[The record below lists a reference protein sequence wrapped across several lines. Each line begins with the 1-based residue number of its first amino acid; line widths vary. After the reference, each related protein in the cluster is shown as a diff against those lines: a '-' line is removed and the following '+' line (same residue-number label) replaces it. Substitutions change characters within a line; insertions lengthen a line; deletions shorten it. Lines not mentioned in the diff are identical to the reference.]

1 MAAMKRSAWRGYGFA
16 VLVVLVTVLIKLVLA
31 VTINGETPFL
41 LLFFAVLV
49 SAWRGGV
56 GPGLLAT
63 GLATLAADYFF
74 IGPPYSFAI
83 ESIGQAARLIQF
95 VLEGTFTTF
104 LVTALQSS
112 SRRAERRSSEIGQIQ
127 ESLEESEERYRLV
140 IEGSNDGVWDWDI
153 KGGGVYWNDRLF
165 EILGLSRSE
174 VEPSFDLFVDLIH
187 PDDRQLTKD
196 ALTAHLERGERYEAE
211 FRWRHASGEYRNCL
225 GRGKVRRDASGVPV
239 RMTGTVQDIT
249 ERKQTE
255 NSQRFMSEASAV
267 LASSLDYQKTLASV
281 ARLAVPALADWCAVD
296 VVEEDGTVERL
307 AVAHEDPE
315 KVALAH
321 ELQER
326 YPQHPEAEHGVP
338 RVLRTGEPELVSEIP
353 HALLDESAVDDEH
366 RELTRRLGFRS
377 YMVVPILA
385 RNRTLGA
392 ITLVMAES
400 GRRYGEEDL
409 NVAEDLARRAAV
421 AVDNALLYDEAQRE
435 ISERERAESELRRQR
450 DLYET
455 LLQAQSEVGEGFVIA
470 EGSRISYANE
480 AFCKISGYSERELLE
495 LPTFF
500 EMFVPEERTEFLER
514 FSRRMSGEGGMSHQE
529 ITLLHKDG
537 RRVDLE
543 ISVEEMREDEVVQFV
558 IIARDITDRKH
569 EQAVLEAEARRST
582 ELVARLELAETR
594 YRELIE
600 RLPVVSYLAEYGPK
614 GRWLYVSPQI
624 ESLLGFP
631 PQRWLDDNDL
641 WWSRVHPDDRARV
654 CEEEE
659 LCARNL
665 SPLSVEYR
673 MIAADGRIVWIR
685 DEGALGR
692 PGDGGVVRV
701 EGVMTDVSERRRA
714 EDQLR
719 HRAYHDDLTGLPNR
733 RYFEDELRGRRKDAD
748 FAGSVAIIDVDDL
761 KYVNDSLGHAAGDTL
776 LRTVAASL
784 QSALRADEFLAR
796 FGGDEFTLLL
806 PTDELGRVRERL
818 GEFVRAVRA
827 RKAPTPAR
835 VSVGAVPFAPDST
848 STDEDL
854 IVAADMALHDAKERG
869 GDRHAI
875 FAGDQHGRLAWVDNV
890 RAAIDDER
898 LVLHGQPIFDLR
910 TREPL
915 AHELLVRMIDRD
927 GSLLP
932 PGAFLPTA
940 ERFGLIAEIDSWVAE
955 NAVGLAAGGRS
966 LMVNLS
972 ARSISDPGFTDR
984 FGAVLERAGVDP
996 GTIVFE
1002 ITETA
1007 AATASD
1013 ELRQFGARI
1022 ERLGCGLAIDDF
1034 GTGFGSLTYLK
1045 HMPIRYLKI
1054 DMEFVRGV
1062 AGSAADRAIVTSIG
1076 TIAKSL
1082 GMRTIAEGVEDE
1094 ATLDCLADIGI
1105 DFVQGFH
1112 LGRPAPLEPLPGI
1125 QPPTIAA

>member
-1 MAAMKRSAWRGYGFA
+1 MKPTTIQPAPLARANLRPARRAPGPWVDGSTPSTLSAA
-16 VLVVLVTVLIKLVLA
+16 I
-31 VTINGETPFL
+31 
-41 LLFFAVLV
+41 
-49 SAWRGGV
+49 
-56 GPGLLAT
+56 
-63 GLATLAADYFF
+63 LAASPDAFVAF
-74 IGPPYSFAI
+74 DSHDRIV
-83 ESIGQAARLIQF
+83 EWNQAAERMFGHSRADAIGRNLAELI
-95 VLEGTFTTF
+95 LPPN
-104 LVTALQSS
+104 
-112 SRRAERRSSEIGQIQ
+112 ERDQ
-127 ESLEESEERYRLV
+127 
-140 IEGSNDGVWDWDI
+140 
-153 KGGGVYWNDRLF
+153 
-165 EILGLSRSE
+165 
-174 VEPSFDLFVDLIH
+174 H
-187 PDDRQLTKD
+187 
-196 ALTAHLERGERYEAE
+196 
-211 FRWRHASGEYRNCL
+211 
-225 GRGKVRRDASGVPV
+225 
-239 RMTGTVQDIT
+239 
-249 ERKQTE
+249 
-255 NSQRFMSEASAV
+255 
-267 LASSLDYQKTLASV
+267 LASV
-281 ARLAVPALADWCAVD
+281 SRILADPENKLLGRRLERTAVRAS
-296 VVEEDGTVERL
+296 GT
-307 AVAHEDPE
+307 HFP
-315 KVALAH
+315 
-321 ELQER
+321 
-326 YPQHPEAEHGVP
+326 
-338 RVLRTGEPELVSEIP
+338 I
-353 HALLDESAVDDEH
+353 
-366 RELTRRLGFRS
+366 ELTLT
-377 YMVVPILA
+377 
-385 RNRTLGA
+385 RTDGPDPL
-392 ITLVMAES
+392 I
-400 GRRYGEEDL
+400 
-409 NVAEDLARRAAV
+409 VA
-421 AVDNALLYDEAQRE
+421 
-435 ISERERAESELRRQR
+435 
-450 DLYET
+450 
-455 LLQAQSEVGEGFVIA
+455 
-470 EGSRISYANE
+470 
-480 AFCKISGYSERELLE
+480 C
-495 LPTFF
+495 
-500 EMFVPEERTEFLER
+500 
-514 FSRRMSGEGGMSHQE
+514 
-529 ITLLHKDG
+529 
-537 RRVDLE
+537 
-543 ISVEEMREDEVVQFV
+543 
-558 IIARDITDRKH
+558 ARDITDRKH

-1112 LGRPAPLEPLPGI
+1112 LGRPAPLEAMPGS
-1125 QPPTIAA
+1125 